1 MSYQNWKYTN
11 PGWNNNTPPPLSSSN
26 LNDIASA
33 LEKLNISDE
42 QIATI
47 KSYLTDVSG
56 YDQIQNGLGQ
66 LISVLATA
74 RNQDK
79 EDISDLEDSFNSLK
93 FVTGTYTGNGQT
105 SFTINYGQDGNFVIG
120 FVICANHSYG
130 NRDENNS
137 AGIILSNKIFLW
149 NYGYCIGSNVTIGNN
164 SVTVQNCAYYSS
176 GDYFLTNE
184 SGETT
189 RYLMIL
195 N

>member
-1 MSYQNWKYTN
+1 MLI
-11 PGWNNNTPPPLSSSN
+11 PPPPLSASN

-33 LEKLNISDE
+33 LKKLNISDA
-42 QIATI
+42 QIVTI

-56 YDQIQNGLGQ
+56 YKQIQNGLGQ
-66 LISVLATA
+66 LVSVLATA

-79 EDISDLEDSFNSLK
+79 EDISDLEDLFNSLK
-93 FVTGTYTGNGQT
+93 FVTGTYIGNGQA

-120 FVICANHSYG
+120 FVICANHSY
-130 NRDENNS
+130 NDDENNS
-137 AGIILSNKIFLW
+137 AGIILSNKMLLW

-164 SVTVQNCAYYSS
+164 SVTVQDCTYYLS
-176 GDYFLTNE
+176 GDHFLTNE
-184 SGETT
+184 SGETV